1 MSRVAGWFKR
11 KVKDPLVAELKQ
23 GITAKDL
30 ALACAVS
37 LAIAVNPF
45 IGTTTILCLL
55 AGKIF
60 RLNHV
65 VMQIINYFSYPL
77 QIALIIP
84 WIRLGEKITGAEAQ
98 VIHMP
103 QVFVDLIADFVKAF
117 ISLVFHADSGP
128 YAIYV
133 SKYSQMGFHALLGW
147 LVVVP
152 WATWI
157 VYKILFLIFKRFITR

>member
-1 MSRVAGWFKR
+1 MSRIADWFKR
-11 KVKDPLVAELKQ
+11 KVKDPLLAELKQ

-30 ALACAVS
+30 ALASAVS

-45 IGTTTILCLL
+45 IGTTTLLCLL

-65 VMQIINYFSYPL
+65 VMQTINYFSYPL

-84 WIRLGEKITGAEAQ
+84 WIRLGEKLTGSEAQ
-98 VIHMP
+98 VIEFTQMKVEFS
-103 QVFVDLIADFVKAF
+103 QSFANF
-117 ISLVFHADSGP
+117 
-128 YAIYV
+128 V
-133 SKYSQMGFHALLGW
+133 SKFCQLGVHAFLGW
-147 LVVVP
+147 IVVVP

-157 VYKILFLIFKRFITR
+157 VYRILLLVFKRFITR

>member
-1 MSRVAGWFKR
+1 VR
-11 KVKDPLVAELKQ
+11 DPLLAELKQ
-23 GITAKDL
+23 GITAKEL
-30 ALACAVS
+30 AAASAVS

-84 WIRLGEKITGAEAQ
+84 WIRLGEKLTGATPQ
-98 VIHMP
+98 VIEFSQM
-103 QVFVDLIADFVKAF
+103 KAEF
-117 ISLVFHADSGP
+117 SQSFANF
-128 YAIYV
+128 V
-133 SKYSQMGFHALLGW
+133 SKFCEMGLHAFLGW
-147 LVVVP
+147 IVVIP
-152 WATWI
+152 WVTWI
-157 VYKILFLIFKRFITR
+157 LYKALKVIFKRFIRT

>member
-1 MSRVAGWFKR
+1 MSRIADWFRR

-30 ALACAVS
+30 ALASAVS

-45 IGTTTILCLL
+45 IGTTTLLCLL

-65 VMQIINYFSYPL
+65 VMQTINYFSYPL

-84 WIRLGEKITGAEAQ
+84 WIRLGEKLTGSEAQ
-98 VIHMP
+98 MIEFAQM
-103 QVFVDLIADFVKAF
+103 KAEF
-117 ISLVFHADSGP
+117 SQSFANF
-128 YAIYV
+128 V
-133 SKYSQMGFHALLGW
+133 SKFCQLGVHAFLGW

-157 VYKILFLIFKRFITR
+157 VYRILLLVFKRFITR

>member
-1 MSRVAGWFKR
+1 MSRIADWFRR
-11 KVKDPLVAELKQ
+11 KVKEPLLAELKQ
-23 GITAKDL
+23 GITAKQL

-37 LAIAVNPF
+37 LAISVNPF
-45 IGTTTILCLL
+45 IGTTTLLCLL

-84 WIRLGEKITGAEAQ
+84 WIRLGEKLSGSEAQ
-98 VIHMP
+98 VIEISQMKAEFSRS
-103 QVFVDLIADFVKAF
+103 FVDFVTKF
-117 ISLVFHADSGP
+117 F
-128 YAIYV
+128 
-133 SKYSQMGFHALLGW
+133 QMGAHAFLGW
-147 LVVVP
+147 LVIVP

-157 VYKILFLIFKRFITR
+157 LYKILVLIFKRYITR

>member
-1 MSRVAGWFKR
+1 MSRIADWFKR

-30 ALACAVS
+30 ALASAVS

-45 IGTTTILCLL
+45 IGTTTLLCLL
-55 AGKIF
+55 AGKVF

-65 VMQIINYFSYPL
+65 VMQTINYFSYPL

-84 WIRLGEKITGAEAQ
+84 WIRLGEKLTGSEAQ
-98 VIHMP
+98 VIEISQM
-103 QVFVDLIADFVKAF
+103 KAEF
-117 ISLVFHADSGP
+117 SQSFANF
-128 YAIYV
+128 V
-133 SKYSQMGFHALLGW
+133 SKFCQLGMHALLGW

-157 VYKILFLIFKRFITR
+157 VYRILLLVFKRFIAR

>member
-1 MSRVAGWFKR
+1 MSWLVGWFKR
-11 KVKDPLVAELKQ
+11 KVKDPLLAELKQ

-30 ALACAVS
+30 ALASAVS

-84 WIRLGEKITGAEAQ
+84 WIRLGEKLTGAEAQ
-98 VIHMP
+98 VIEITQMKAEFS
-103 QVFVDLIADFVKAF
+103 QSFVGFVTKF
-117 ISLVFHADSGP
+117 C
-128 YAIYV
+128 
-133 SKYSQMGFHALLGW
+133 QMGIHAFLGW
-147 LVVVP
+147 LVVIP
-152 WATWI
+152 FATWL
-157 VYKILFLIFKRFITR
+157 VYQILFLIFKRFITR

>member
-1 MSRVAGWFKR
+1 MSRIAGWFKR
-11 KVKDPLVAELKQ
+11 KVKDPLLAELKQ

-30 ALACAVS
+30 ALASAVS

-84 WIRLGEKITGAEAQ
+84 WVRLGEKLTGSETQ
-98 VIHMP
+98 VIE
-103 QVFVDLIADFVKAF
+103 F
-117 ISLVFHADSGP
+117 
-128 YAIYV
+128 
-133 SKYSQMGFHALLGW
+133 SQMKAEFSQSFSNFMLKFCEIGLHAFLGW
-147 LVVVP
+147 IVVIP
-152 WATWI
+152 WVTWI
-157 VYKILFLIFKRFITR
+157 LYKIFVLIFKRFTTH

>member
-1 MSRVAGWFKR
+1 MSRVADWFRR
-11 KVKDPLVAELKQ
+11 KVKDPFLAELKQ
-23 GITAKDL
+23 GITAKEL
-30 ALACAVS
+30 AAASAVS

-84 WIRLGEKITGAEAQ
+84 WIRLGEKLTGATPQ
-98 VIHMP
+98 VIEFSQM
-103 QVFVDLIADFVKAF
+103 KAEF
-117 ISLVFHADSGP
+117 SQSFANF
-128 YAIYV
+128 V
-133 SKYSQMGFHALLGW
+133 SKFCEMGLHAFLGW
-147 LVVVP
+147 IVVIP

-157 VYKILFLIFKRFITR
+157 LYKALKVIFKRFIRT

>member
-1 MSRVAGWFKR
+1 MSRIADWFKR
-11 KVKDPLVAELKQ
+11 KVKDPLLAELKQ

-30 ALACAVS
+30 ALASAVS

-45 IGTTTILCLL
+45 IGTTTLLCLL

-65 VMQIINYFSYPL
+65 VMQTINYFSYPL

-84 WIRLGEKITGAEAQ
+84 WIRLGEKLTGSEAQ
-98 VIHMP
+98 VIEFTQMKAEFS
-103 QVFVDLIADFVKAF
+103 QSFANFVTKFF
-117 ISLVFHADSGP
+117 
-128 YAIYV
+128 
-133 SKYSQMGFHALLGW
+133 QMGTHAFLGW
-147 LVVVP
+147 IVVVP

-157 VYKILFLIFKRFITR
+157 VYRILLLVFKRFITR

>member
-1 MSRVAGWFKR
+1 MSRIADWFKR

-30 ALACAVS
+30 ALASAVS

-45 IGTTTILCLL
+45 IGTTTLLCLL

-65 VMQIINYFSYPL
+65 VMQTINYFSYPL

-84 WIRLGEKITGAEAQ
+84 WIRLGEKLTGSEAQ
-98 VIHMP
+98 VIEFTQM
-103 QVFVDLIADFVKAF
+103 KAEF
-117 ISLVFHADSGP
+117 SQSFANF
-128 YAIYV
+128 V
-133 SKYSQMGFHALLGW
+133 SKFCQLGVHAFLGW
-147 LVVVP
+147 IVVVP

-157 VYKILFLIFKRFITR
+157 VYRILLLVFKRFITR

>member
-1 MSRVAGWFKR
+1 MSRIADWFRR
-11 KVKDPLVAELKQ
+11 KVKDPLLAELKQ

-30 ALACAVS
+30 ALASAVS

-45 IGTTTILCLL
+45 IGTTTLLCLL

-65 VMQIINYFSYPL
+65 VMQTINYFSYPL
-77 QIALIIP
+77 QIALFIP

-98 VIHMP
+98 VIQMP
-103 QVFVDLIADFVKAF
+103 QVFVDLVVDFVKAF
-117 ISLVFHADSGP
+117 ISLVLHSDSAP
-128 YAIYV
+128 YGIYV
-133 SKYSQMGFHALLGW
+133 SKYSQMGVHALLGW
-147 LVVVP
+147 LVVIP

-157 VYKILFLIFKRFITR
+157 VYKILTLIFKRFITR

>member
-1 MSRVAGWFKR
+1 MSRIADWFKR

-30 ALACAVS
+30 ALASAVS

-45 IGTTTILCLL
+45 IGTTTLLCLL

-65 VMQIINYFSYPL
+65 VMQTINYFSYPL

-84 WIRLGEKITGAEAQ
+84 WIRLGEKLTGSEAQ
-98 VIHMP
+98 VIEFAQM
-103 QVFVDLIADFVKAF
+103 KAEF
-117 ISLVFHADSGP
+117 SQSFANF
-128 YAIYV
+128 V
-133 SKYSQMGFHALLGW
+133 SKFCQLGVHAFLGW

-157 VYKILFLIFKRFITR
+157 VYRILLFVFKRFITR

>member
-1 MSRVAGWFKR
+1 MSRIADWFRR
-11 KVKDPLVAELKQ
+11 KVKEPLLAELKQ
-23 GITAKDL
+23 GITAKQL

-37 LAIAVNPF
+37 LAISVNPF
-45 IGTTTILCLL
+45 IGTTTLLCLL

-84 WIRLGEKITGAEAQ
+84 WIRLGEKLSGSEAQ
-98 VIHMP
+98 VIEISQMKAEFSKS
-103 QVFVDLIADFVKAF
+103 FVDFVTKF
-117 ISLVFHADSGP
+117 F
-128 YAIYV
+128 
-133 SKYSQMGFHALLGW
+133 QMGAHAFLGW
-147 LVVVP
+147 LVIVP

-157 VYKILFLIFKRFITR
+157 LYKILVLIFKRYITR

>member
-1 MSRVAGWFKR
+1 MSRIADWFKR

-30 ALACAVS
+30 ALASAVS

-45 IGTTTILCLL
+45 IGTTTLLCLL

-65 VMQIINYFSYPL
+65 VMQTINYFSYPL
-77 QIALIIP
+77 QIALIVP
-84 WIRLGEKITGAEAQ
+84 WIRLGEKLTGSEAQ
-98 VIHMP
+98 VIEFAQM
-103 QVFVDLIADFVKAF
+103 KAEF
-117 ISLVFHADSGP
+117 SQSFANF
-128 YAIYV
+128 V
-133 SKYSQMGFHALLGW
+133 SKFCQLGVHAFLGW

-157 VYKILFLIFKRFITR
+157 VYKILFHIFKRFITR

>member
-1 MSRVAGWFKR
+1 MGRVSDWFKR
-11 KVKDPLVAELKQ
+11 KVKDPLLAELKQ
-23 GITAKDL
+23 GITAKEL
-30 ALACAVS
+30 AAASAVS

-55 AGKIF
+55 AGKFF

-84 WIRLGEKITGAEAQ
+84 WIRLGEKLTGSESQ
-98 VIHMP
+98 VIEFNQM
-103 QVFVDLIADFVKAF
+103 KAEF
-117 ISLVFHADSGP
+117 AQSFGNF
-128 YAIYV
+128 V
-133 SKYSQMGFHALLGW
+133 SKFCEIGFHAFLGW
-147 LVVVP
+147 LAIIP

-157 VYKILFLIFKRFITR
+157 IYKILVPLFRRFTRT

>member
-1 MSRVAGWFKR
+1 MSRIADWFRR
-11 KVKDPLVAELKQ
+11 KVKEPLLAELKQ
-23 GITAKDL
+23 GITAKQL

-37 LAIAVNPF
+37 LAISVNPF
-45 IGTTTILCLL
+45 IGTTTLLCLL

-84 WIRLGEKITGAEAQ
+84 WIRLGEKLSGSEAQ
-98 VIHMP
+98 VIEITQM
-103 QVFVDLIADFVKAF
+103 KAEF
-117 ISLVFHADSGP
+117 SQSFANF
-128 YAIYV
+128 V
-133 SKYSQMGFHALLGW
+133 SKFCQLGVHAFLGW
-147 LVVVP
+147 IVVVP

-157 VYKILFLIFKRFITR
+157 VYRILLLVFKRFITR

>member
-1 MSRVAGWFKR
+1 MSRIADWFKR

-30 ALACAVS
+30 ALASAVS

-45 IGTTTILCLL
+45 IGTTTLLCLL

-65 VMQIINYFSYPL
+65 VMQTINYFSYPL

-84 WIRLGEKITGAEAQ
+84 WIRLGEKLTGSEAQ
-98 VIHMP
+98 VIEFTQM
-103 QVFVDLIADFVKAF
+103 KAEF
-117 ISLVFHADSGP
+117 SQSFANF
-128 YAIYV
+128 V
-133 SKYSQMGFHALLGW
+133 SKFCQLGVHAFLGW
-147 LVVVP
+147 IVVVP

-157 VYKILFLIFKRFITR
+157 IYRILLLVFKRFITR

>member
-1 MSRVAGWFKR
+1 MSRIADWFRR
-11 KVKDPLVAELKQ
+11 KVKEPLLAELKQ

-30 ALACAVS
+30 ALASAVS

-45 IGTTTILCLL
+45 IGTTTLLCLL

-65 VMQIINYFSYPL
+65 VMQTINYFSYPL

-84 WIRLGEKITGAEAQ
+84 WIRLGEKLTGSEAQ
-98 VIHMP
+98 VIEFTQM
-103 QVFVDLIADFVKAF
+103 KAEF
-117 ISLVFHADSGP
+117 SQSFANF
-128 YAIYV
+128 V
-133 SKYSQMGFHALLGW
+133 SKFCQLGVHAFLGW
-147 LVVVP
+147 LVVIP

-157 VYKILFLIFKRFITR
+157 VYRILLLVFKRFITR

>member
-1 MSRVAGWFKR
+1 MSRIADWFKR

-30 ALACAVS
+30 ALASAVS

-45 IGTTTILCLL
+45 IGTTTLLCLL

-65 VMQIINYFSYPL
+65 VMQTINYFSYPL

-84 WIRLGEKITGAEAQ
+84 WIRLGEKLTSSEAQ
-98 VIHMP
+98 VIEFTQM
-103 QVFVDLIADFVKAF
+103 KAEF
-117 ISLVFHADSGP
+117 SQSFANF
-128 YAIYV
+128 V
-133 SKYSQMGFHALLGW
+133 SKFCQLGVHAFLGW
-147 LVVVP
+147 IVVVP

-157 VYKILFLIFKRFITR
+157 VYRILLLVFKRFITR

>member
-1 MSRVAGWFKR
+1 MSRIAGWFNR
-11 KVKDPLVAELKQ
+11 KVREPLLLELKQ
-23 GITAKDL
+23 GITAKQL

-37 LAIAVNPF
+37 LAIAVNPI

-77 QIALIIP
+77 QIVLIIP
-84 WIRLGEKITGAEAQ
+84 WVRLGEKLTGSEAQ
-98 VIHMP
+98 VIE
-103 QVFVDLIADFVKAF
+103 I
-117 ISLVFHADSGP
+117 
-128 YAIYV
+128 
-133 SKYSQMGFHALLGW
+133 SQMKAEFSRSFVGFVTKFFQMGEHALLGW
-147 LVVVP
+147 LVVIP

-157 VYKILFLIFKRFITR
+157 LYKILVLVFKRFINR

>member
-1 MSRVAGWFKR
+1 MSRIADWFRR
-11 KVKDPLVAELKQ
+11 KVKEPLLAELKQ

-30 ALACAVS
+30 ALASAVS

-45 IGTTTILCLL
+45 IGTTTLLCLL

-65 VMQIINYFSYPL
+65 VMQTINYFSYPL

-84 WIRLGEKITGAEAQ
+84 WIRLGEKLTGSEAQ
-98 VIHMP
+98 VIEFTQM
-103 QVFVDLIADFVKAF
+103 KAEF
-117 ISLVFHADSGP
+117 SQSFANF
-128 YAIYV
+128 V
-133 SKYSQMGFHALLGW
+133 SKFCQLGVHAFLGW
-147 LVVVP
+147 IVIVP

-157 VYKILFLIFKRFITR
+157 LYKILVLVFKRYITR

>member
-1 MSRVAGWFKR
+1 MSRIADWFKR

-30 ALACAVS
+30 ALASAVS

-45 IGTTTILCLL
+45 IGTTTLLCLL

-65 VMQIINYFSYPL
+65 VMQTINYFSYPL

-84 WIRLGEKITGAEAQ
+84 WIRLGEKLTGSEAQ
-98 VIHMP
+98 VIEFTQM
-103 QVFVDLIADFVKAF
+103 KAEF
-117 ISLVFHADSGP
+117 SQSFANF
-128 YAIYV
+128 V
-133 SKYSQMGFHALLGW
+133 SKFCQLGVHAFLGW

-157 VYKILFLIFKRFITR
+157 VYRILLLVFKRFITR

>member
-1 MSRVAGWFKR
+1 MSRIADWFKR
-11 KVKDPLVAELKQ
+11 KVKDPLLAELKQ

-30 ALACAVS
+30 ALASAVS

-45 IGTTTILCLL
+45 IGTTTLLCLL

-65 VMQIINYFSYPL
+65 VMQTINYFSYPL

-84 WIRLGEKITGAEAQ
+84 WIRLGEKLTGSEAQ
-98 VIHMP
+98 VIEFTQM
-103 QVFVDLIADFVKAF
+103 KAEF
-117 ISLVFHADSGP
+117 SQSFANF
-128 YAIYV
+128 V
-133 SKYSQMGFHALLGW
+133 SKFCQLGVHAFLGW

-157 VYKILFLIFKRFITR
+157 VYRILLLVFKRFITR

>member
-1 MSRVAGWFKR
+1 MSRVADWFRR
-11 KVKDPLVAELKQ
+11 KVKDPLIAELKQ
-23 GITAKDL
+23 GITAKEL
-30 ALACAVS
+30 AAASAVS

-65 VMQIINYFSYPL
+65 VMQVINYFSYPL

-84 WIRLGEKITGAEAQ
+84 WIRLGEKLTGSEPQ
-98 VIHMP
+98 VIEFSQM
-103 QVFVDLIADFVKAF
+103 KAEF
-117 ISLVFHADSGP
+117 SQSFANF
-128 YAIYV
+128 V
-133 SKYSQMGFHALLGW
+133 SKFCEMGLHALLGW
-147 LVVVP
+147 IVVIP

-157 VYKILFLIFKRFITR
+157 LYKIFILIFKRFTTH